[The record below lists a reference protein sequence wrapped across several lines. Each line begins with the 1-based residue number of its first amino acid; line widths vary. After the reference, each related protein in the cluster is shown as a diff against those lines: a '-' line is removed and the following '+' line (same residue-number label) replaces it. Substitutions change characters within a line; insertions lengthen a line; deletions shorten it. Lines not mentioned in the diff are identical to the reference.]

1 MKVKLAISSDIV
13 EDLVTIEAQAMSE
26 QITNLV
32 AYVQNLDKQTSRLT
46 VKKGEQVY
54 LLEHEEIVRLYLEDR
69 LLQVE
74 TVENVYTSNLRLY
87 QVKEDLP
94 ANFLQISQSEII
106 HIKQL
111 DHLKLTANG
120 LVKLVMKNGSVTY
133 SSRRYLKVI
142 KERLGL

>member
-1 MKVKLAISSDIV
+1 MKVKLAISPEIL

-26 QITNLV
+26 QVSHLM
-32 AYVQNLDKQTSRLT
+32 AYIQNLDKQRSSLT

-54 LLEHEEIVRLYLEDR
+54 LVENDEIVRLYLEDKV
-69 LLQVE
+69 LQVE
-74 TVENVYTSNLRLY
+74 TVETTYTSTLRLY

>member
-1 MKVKLAISSDIV
+1 
-13 EDLVTIEAQAMSE
+13 MSE
-26 QITNLV
+26 QVTHLV
-32 AYVQNLDKQTSRLT
+32 SYIQNLDKQRSSLT

-54 LLEHEEIVRLYLEDR
+54 LVEHDEIVRLYLEDKV
-69 LLQVE
+69 LQVE

-106 HIKQL
+106 YIKQL

>member
-1 MKVKLAISSDIV
+1 MKVKLAISPEIL

-26 QITNLV
+26 QVSHLMTYI
-32 AYVQNLDKQTSRLT
+32 QNLDKQRSSLT

-54 LLEHEEIVRLYLEDR
+54 LVEHDEIVRLYLEDR
-69 LLQVE
+69 VLQVE
-74 TVENVYTSNLRLY
+74 TVETTYTSNLRLY

>member
-1 MKVKLAISSDIV
+1 MKVKLAISPEIL

-26 QITNLV
+26 QITHLV
-32 AYVQNLDKQTSRLT
+32 AYVQKLDKQTSRLT

-54 LLEHEEIVRLYLEDR
+54 LLEHGEIVRLYLEDKV
-69 LLQVE
+69 LQVE
-74 TVENVYTSNLRLY
+74 TVGDSFTSNLRLY
-87 QVKEDLP
+87 QVKEELP

-133 SSRRYLKVI
+133 SSRRYLKSI

>member
-1 MKVKLAISSDIV
+1 MSPDIV
-13 EDLVTIEAQAMSE
+13 EDLVTIEAQVMSE

-111 DHLKLTANG
+111 DHLKLTSNG

>member
-1 MKVKLAISSDIV
+1 MKVKLAISPEIL

-26 QITNLV
+26 QVSHLMTYI
-32 AYVQNLDKQTSRLT
+32 QNLDKQRSGLT

-54 LLEHEEIVRLYLEDR
+54 IVEHDEIVRLYLEDR

>member
-1 MKVKLAISSDIV
+1 MKVKLAISPEIL

-26 QITNLV
+26 QITQLV
-32 AYVQNLDKQTSRLT
+32 AYVQNLDKQRSSLT

-54 LLEHEEIVRLYLEDR
+54 LVEHDEIVRLYLEDKV
-69 LLQVE
+69 LQVE
-74 TVENVYTSNLRLY
+74 TVETTYTSNLRLY
-87 QVKEDLP
+87 QVKENLP

-133 SSRRYLKVI
+133 SSRRYLRVI

>member
-1 MKVKLAISSDIV
+1 MKVKLAISPDIV

-32 AYVQNLDKQTSRLT
+32 AYVQNLDKQRSSLT

-54 LLEHEEIVRLYLEDR
+54 LVEHDEIVRLYLEDKV
-69 LLQVE
+69 LQVE
-74 TVENVYTSNLRLY
+74 TVETTYTSNLRLY

>member
-1 MKVKLAISSDIV
+1 
-13 EDLVTIEAQAMSE
+13 MSE
-26 QITNLV
+26 QVSHLV

-54 LLEHEEIVRLYLEDR
+54 LVEHDEIVRLYLEDR

-111 DHLKLTANG
+111 DHLKLTSNG

>member
-1 MKVKLAISSDIV
+1 MKVKLAISPEIL
-13 EDLVTIEAQAMSE
+13 EDLVTVEAQAMSE
-26 QITNLV
+26 QITQLV
-32 AYVQNLDKQTSRLT
+32 AYVQNLDQQTSRLT

-54 LLEHEEIVRLYLEDR
+54 LLEHDEIVRLYLEDKV
-69 LLQVE
+69 LQVE
-74 TVENVYTSNLRLY
+74 TVGDSFTSNLRLY
-87 QVKEDLP
+87 QVKEELP
-94 ANFLQISQSEII
+94 VNFLQISQSEII

-133 SSRRYLKVI
+133 SSRRYLKLI

>member
-1 MKVKLAISSDIV
+1 MKVKLDISSEIL
-13 EDLVTIEAQAMSE
+13 EDMVTIEAQSMSE
-26 QITNLV
+26 QITHLV
-32 AYVQNLDKQTSRLT
+32 TYIQNLDKRTTSLT

-54 LLEHEEIVRLYLEDR
+54 LVEHDEIVRLYLEDR
-69 LLQVE
+69 VLQVE
-74 TVENVYTSNLRLY
+74 TVETTYTSNLRLY

>member
-1 MKVKLAISSDIV
+1 MKVKLAISPDIL
-13 EDLVTIEAQAMSE
+13 EDLVTIEAQAMSD
-26 QITNLV
+26 QITQLV

-54 LLEHEEIVRLYLEDR
+54 LLEYDEIVRLYLEDKV
-69 LLQVE
+69 LQVE
-74 TVENVYTSNLRLY
+74 TVGDSFTSNLRLY
-87 QVKEDLP
+87 QVKEELP
-94 ANFLQISQSEII
+94 DNFLQISQSEII

-133 SSRRYLKVI
+133 SSRRYLKSI

>member
-1 MKVKLAISSDIV
+1 MKVKLAISPEIL

-26 QITNLV
+26 QITHLV
-32 AYVQNLDKQTSRLT
+32 AYIQNLDKQTSRLT

-54 LLEHEEIVRLYLEDR
+54 LLEHDEIVRLYLEDKV
-69 LLQVE
+69 LQVE
-74 TVENVYTSNLRLY
+74 TVGDSFTSNLRLY
-87 QVKEDLP
+87 QVKEELP

-133 SSRRYLKVI
+133 SSRRYLKSI

>member
-1 MKVKLAISSDIV
+1 MKVKLAISSEIL

-32 AYVQNLDKQTSRLT
+32 TYIQNLDKQRSSLT

-54 LLEHEEIVRLYLEDR
+54 LVEYDDIVRLYLEDR
-69 LLQVE
+69 VLQVE
-74 TVENVYTSNLRLY
+74 TVETTYTSNLRLY